1 MLSSL
6 LKDITTIYII
16 YGATDFR
23 KQIASLC
30 NIVEKDL
37 KINPYSKIAFIF
49 CNRKRNSIKILCY
62 DRNGFILAQKTLLD
76 QNKMKFQWPKN
87 KGELGQITK
96 EQLNW
101 LLSGLKIHQDKCFK
115 DIEINRKKIA
125 V

>member
-1 MLSSL
+1 MLSDL
-6 LKDITTIYII
+6 LKNITTIYII

-23 KQIASLC
+23 KQIASLSHM
-30 NIVEKDL
+30 IEKNL
-37 KINPYSKIAFIF
+37 KIDPYSKIAFIF
-49 CNRKRNSIKILCY
+49 CNKKRNSIKILCY

-115 DIEINRKKIA
+115 DIQIIRGKIA
-125 V
+125 I